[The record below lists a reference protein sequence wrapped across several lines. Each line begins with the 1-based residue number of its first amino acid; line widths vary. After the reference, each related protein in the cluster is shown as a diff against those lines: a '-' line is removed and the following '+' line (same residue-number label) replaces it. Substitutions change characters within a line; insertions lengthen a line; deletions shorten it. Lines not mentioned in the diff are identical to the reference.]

1 MASPPRPNLE
11 LRPLGNTGLKLSCVG
26 FGASPLGSVF
36 GPVSEHDAISSV
48 REAFDLGINFF
59 DTSPYYGGTLSE
71 KMLGKGLKALGVPRN
86 EYIVS
91 TKCGRYVEGFDFSAE
106 RVTKSIDESLARLQL
121 DYVDILQ
128 CHDIEF
134 GSLDQIANET
144 IPALQKLKEAG
155 KIRFIGITGLPL
167 SVFTYVLDRVPPGT
181 VDVILSYCHYSVND
195 STLVDLLPYLKSKG
209 VGVISASP
217 LAMGLLT
224 ENGPPEWHP
233 ASAELKSACQAA
245 AAFCKAK
252 GKNIS
257 KLAMQY
263 SLANKDISSVLV
275 GMNSVRQVR
284 ENVYAATELATF
296 GKDQETLSE
305 VEAILSPFKLPL
317 AVRLIH
323 IRTSDYKLVDI
334 VRLRD
339 NLQPRVLEFRENGKL
354 LLLQIRRLVLY
365 DLQTD
370 ERKLAICFPQSVLF
384 WGGNY
389 AETLA
394 LPDGSQGSC
403 NSLQ

>member
-1 MASPPRPNLE
+1 MASPPHPNLE

-134 GSLDQIANET
+134 GSLDQIVNET
-144 IPALQKLKEAG
+144 IPALQKLREAG

-181 VDVILSYCHYSVND
+181 VDVILSYCRYSVND

-275 GMNSVRQVR
+275 GMNSVRQVK

-305 VEAILSPFKLPL
+305 VEAILSPVK
-317 AVRLIH
+317 
-323 IRTSDYKLVDI
+323 
-334 VRLRD
+334 
-339 NLQPRVLEFRENGKL
+339 N
-354 LLLQIRRLVLY
+354 
-365 DLQTD
+365 QTWPSGIQ
-370 ERKLAICFPQSVLF
+370 ES
-384 WGGNY
+384 
-389 AETLA
+389 
-394 LPDGSQGSC
+394 
-403 NSLQ
+403 

>member
-1 MASPPRPNLE
+1 MASPPHPNLE

-48 REAFDLGINFF
+48 REAFHLGINFF

-91 TKCGRYVEGFDFSAE
+91 TKCGRYLEGFDFSAE

-134 GSLDQIANET
+134 GSLDQIVNET

-181 VDVILSYCHYSVND
+181 VDVILSYCRYSIND
-195 STLVDLLPYLKSKG
+195 STLADLLPYLKNKC

-233 ASAELKSACQAA
+233 ASAELKSTCQAA

-275 GMNSVRQVR
+275 GMNSVRQVK

-305 VEAILSPFKLPL
+305 VEAILSPVK
-317 AVRLIH
+317 
-323 IRTSDYKLVDI
+323 
-334 VRLRD
+334 
-339 NLQPRVLEFRENGKL
+339 N
-354 LLLQIRRLVLY
+354 
-365 DLQTD
+365 QTWPSGIQ
-370 ERKLAICFPQSVLF
+370 ES
-384 WGGNY
+384 
-389 AETLA
+389 
-394 LPDGSQGSC
+394 
-403 NSLQ
+403 